1 MAQILHFPPLPG
13 VNGLDGRVAKPLV
26 GRWFR
31 VYLRTVS
38 TTALRII
45 RLVKSLPPAEQ
56 RAVSVAL
63 AHLHPPVS
71 ASPGGGP
78 ASFRPED
85 YVGLPDDD
93 PFFKV
98 MAEIE
103 QERHARV
110 GPPPPLLD

>member
-1 MAQILHFPPLPG
+1 M
-13 VNGLDGRVAKPLV
+13 
-26 GRWFR
+26 
-31 VYLRTVS
+31 S

-45 RLVKSLPPAEQ
+45 QLVKSLPPAEQ

-63 AHLHPPVS
+63 AHLRPPVS
-71 ASPGGGP
+71 ASPVGGP
-78 ASFRPED
+78 VSFRPED